1 MTESASRFTKYSFA
15 VLIYNLFVVAWG
27 VAVRATGS
35 GDGCG
40 RNWPKCDGKVLPVF
54 HDMETILEYG
64 HRITSGLSGILVLGM
79 LIWAF
84 IIFPKKHIVRKASV
98 ATLFFLFI
106 EAMIGRQ
113 LVLKGYVDQDTS
125 ALRAVWMSAHLAN
138 TLIFVGCIAATV
150 FWASGRVIPKFKGQ
164 GAIGWALA
172 AGVLGIFVLGI
183 SGAMSALGDTLFPT
197 DGLLKGIKQDF
208 TPGVHFLISLRPLH
222 PLIAT
227 SVALYM
233 VLLAGLLA
241 KFRPSEDVKRGSK
254 WLVAVVIGQMAIGV
268 VNLLLLAPLTM
279 QLLHLVAA
287 DVMWLVYLYLC
298 LAALASDVRHTEEF
312 TENEEEAPKLTGKE
326 LIKAYIALTKPR
338 VISLLLFTT
347 LTAMIM
353 AAGGWPGTG
362 LFTIVAI
369 GGYLAAGAA
378 NAINM
383 VIDRDI
389 DRTMKRTSKRPT
401 VTSAIPATNA
411 LMFGFALA
419 ATSFVILWIGA
430 NLLSAIMALAG
441 LVFYVIVYTL
451 MLKRRTWHN
460 IVIGG
465 AAGAFPPM
473 VGWAAVTND
482 LDAFA
487 WALFAL
493 IFMWTPVHFWA
504 LALMIKEDYAKA
516 GVPMLPVVRGERVTV
531 IQIMLY
537 AVLTAAISVLPL
549 FARNVGMLYFGVAV
563 LMNAVL
569 FLKCVGLFKSTER
582 PQVLGLYKFSMTYLA
597 VLFLTLAVDRI
608 GGW

>member
-1 MTESASRFTKYSFA
+1 MSNPSKFAKFSFA
-15 VLIYNLFVVAWG
+15 LLIYNLFVVAWG

-35 GDGCG
+35 GNGCG
-40 RNWPKCDGKVLPVF
+40 RHWPKCDGEVLPIF
-54 HDMETILEYG
+54 RDFETFLEYG
-64 HRITSGLSGILVLGM
+64 HRITSAIDGLLVLIM
-79 LIWAF
+79 LFWAF
-84 IIFPKKHIVRKASV
+84 RAFPKAHIVRLAAVASTV
-98 ATLFFLFI
+98 FVII
-106 EAMIGRQ
+106 EGLVGRQ
-113 LVLKGYVDQDTS
+113 LVMKELVDQNAS
-125 ALRAVWMSAHLAN
+125 AQRVVWMSIHLIN
-138 TLIFVGCIAATV
+138 TLILIGCIAATAY
-150 FWASGRVIPKFKGQ
+150 WATGRVTPKLKGQ
-164 GAIGWALA
+164 GAIGWAIF
-172 AGVLGIFVLGI
+172 AGIFGTFVLGV
-183 SGAMSALGDTLFPT
+183 SGAMSALGDTLFPSN
-197 DGLLKGIKQDF
+197 GLLNGIKQDF

-222 PLIAT
+222 PLLAT

-233 VLLAGLLA
+233 ILLAGLLQ
-241 KFRPSEDVKRGSK
+241 KFRPSEDVTRGAK
-254 WLVAVVIGQMAIGV
+254 WVVWTVVGQMALGV
-268 VNLLLLAPLTM
+268 VNLLLQAPLAM
-279 QLLHLVAA
+279 QLIHLVAA
-287 DVMWLVYLYLC
+287 DIMWLAFLYLS
-298 LAALASDVRHTEEF
+298 LSALASNVRHTEEF
-312 TENEEEAPKLTGKE
+312 TELDEEAPKLKGKE

-353 AAGGWPGTG
+353 AAGGWPGTT
-362 LFTIVAI
+362 LFTVVAI

-419 ATSFVILWIGA
+419 LCSFALLWIGA

-451 MLKRRTWHN
+451 MLKRRTWQN

-482 LDAFA
+482 LDTFA
-487 WALFAL
+487 WILFAL
-493 IFMWTPVHFWA
+493 IFVWTPVHFWA

-531 IQIMLY
+531 IQIMMY
-537 AVLTAAISVLPL
+537 AVLTAIISVLPL
-549 FARNVGMLYFGVAV
+549 FAKNVGPLYLGVAV
-563 LMNAVL
+563 LLNVGL
-569 FLKCVGLFKSTER
+569 FLKCLPLFKSTER
-582 PQVLGLYKFSMTYLA
+582 PQALGLYKFSMTYLFL
-597 VLFLTLAVDRI
+597 LFLTLAVDRI